1 MPRPQITEESIKAM
15 AAMVGLELSDE
26 RVKELL
32 PQVQRAAELAAEN
45 ETLDLTDV
53 EPAFRFDPE
62 RL

>member
-1 MPRPQITEESIKAM
+1 MHRPQITEESIKAM
-15 AAMVGLELSDE
+15 AAIVGLELSDE
-26 RVKELL
+26 RVAELL

>member
-26 RVKELL
+26 RVAELL

>member
-1 MPRPQITEESIKAM
+1 MPRPQITEDSIKAM

>member
-15 AAMVGLELSDE
+15 AAMVGLELSEE

>member
-1 MPRPQITEESIKAM
+1 MPRPQITEESIRAM
-15 AAMVGLELSDE
+15 ALMVGLELSDE
-26 RVKELL
+26 RVAELL
-32 PQVQRAAELAAEN
+32 PQVQRAADLAAEN

>member
-1 MPRPQITEESIKAM
+1 MPRTQITEESIKAM

-26 RVKELL
+26 RVAELL

>member
-1 MPRPQITEESIKAM
+1 MPRPQITEESIRAM
-15 AAMVGLELSDE
+15 ALMVGIELSDE
-26 RVKELL
+26 RVAELL
-32 PQVQRAAELAAEN
+32 PQVQRAADLAAEN

>member
-1 MPRPQITEESIKAM
+1 MPRPQITEESIRAM
-15 AAMVGLELSDE
+15 ALMVGLELSDE

>member
-1 MPRPQITEESIKAM
+1 MHRPQITEESIKAM

-26 RVKELL
+26 RVAELL

>member
-1 MPRPQITEESIKAM
+1 MPRRQITEESIKAM

-26 RVKELL
+26 RVAELL

>member
-1 MPRPQITEESIKAM
+1 MPKPQFTEESIKAM

-26 RVKELL
+26 RVAELL

>member
-1 MPRPQITEESIKAM
+1 MPKPQITEESIKAM

-26 RVKELL
+26 RVAELL

>member
-1 MPRPQITEESIKAM
+1 MPRPQITEESIRAM
-15 AAMVGLELSDE
+15 ALMVGLELSDE
-26 RVKELL
+26 RVAELL

>member
-1 MPRPQITEESIKAM
+1 MPRTQITEESIRAM
-15 AAMVGLELSDE
+15 ALMVGLELSDE
-26 RVKELL
+26 RVAELL
-32 PQVQRAAELAAEN
+32 PQVQRAADLAAEN

>member
-1 MPRPQITEESIKAM
+1 MPRPQVTEESIRAM
-15 AAMVGLELSDE
+15 ALMVGLELSDE
-26 RVKELL
+26 RVAELL
-32 PQVQRAAELAAEN
+32 PQVQRAADLAAEN

>member
-1 MPRPQITEESIKAM
+1 MPRPEITEESIKAM

-26 RVKELL
+26 RVAELL

>member
-26 RVKELL
+26 RVAELL
-32 PQVQRAAELAAEN
+32 PQVRRAAELAAEN

>member
-26 RVKELL
+26 RVAELL

-45 ETLDLTDV
+45 ETLDLTGV